1 MASISLLVGVVEVCV
16 VEVEEDVVVLAVE
29 VVVVVVDVTVDDV
42 DVVEEVVD
50 VTGIEVNVIVEEV
63 GGTVDVVREQ
73 APVTIDAS
81 VNNIRVIIKI
91 FLRLN
96 ILFFILGYLPDL
108 LAFQSVPEYVLIT
121 KSNRREVK

>member
-1 MASISLLVGVVEVCV
+1 M

-29 VVVVVVDVTVDDV
+29 VVVVIIFVVVDVTVDDV
-42 DVVEEVVD
+42 AAVEEVVD
-50 VTGIEVNVIVEEV
+50 VIGVEVDVIVEEV
-63 GGTVDVVREQ
+63 GGTIDVVREQ

-108 LAFQSVPEYVLIT
+108 PAFQSVPEYVLIR
-121 KSNRREVK
+121 KYNRREVK